1 VNKRFQLKSWD
12 IKPPSG
18 TGAPDEVQHLNITI
32 LLSERALGRSYF
44 RADTV
49 RGMWDRHQRG
59 ERNHAHH
66 LWALMVLELWHR
78 LFIDES
84 GPTDVAPNLRGAG
97 R

>member
-1 VNKRFQLKSWD
+1 MIHRPKMGFSIPLASWLRGELRPMGED
-12 IKPPSG
+12 
-18 TGAPDEVQHLNITI
+18 L

-84 GPTDVAPNLRGAG
+84 GPTDVAPNIRGAG

>member
-1 VNKRFQLKSWD
+1 
-12 IKPPSG
+12 
-18 TGAPDEVQHLNITI
+18 
-32 LLSERALGRSYF
+32 
-44 RADTV
+44 
-49 RGMWDRHQRG
+49 MWDRHQRG

-84 GPTDVAPNLRGAG
+84 GPTDVAPNIRGAG